1 MPDLNESMKLWKRGR
16 SIKTVNEMVP
26 LTPEHVDNLSET
38 IGTFLQEVRMERANR
53 IRIRFSLEEAVLRW
67 MDHFGHEA
75 VLHVEMTVN
84 WGRPVIT
91 FTMPGEQYNP
101 LVSSENDL
109 GDWAEN
115 LYSGLSLSPVYNYR
129 KGFNILQLK
138 LPNLNRNPAL
148 ELMLSVMIGALIG
161 VLGKAMLPETVRSV
175 VLSTVLG
182 PIEGVFL
189 RILNASSGPV
199 IFLSVMTAIC
209 GIGMLPTIGKSGK
222 DMVWR
227 FLGLTLLSTASAAV
241 ISYFLLGMDLSPM
254 SFDGSQFTSILDFFL
269 GMIPSDILTPFIEGN
284 SPQLIALAI
293 IIGNA
298 LIVNSAQ
305 TVSLRTIVEQADSI
319 GLTIAGWVSNLTP
332 LFVATL
338 LILGI
343 WDGSVR
349 IITGLW
355 LPFLIYFLV
364 SALGL
369 YLRLMSVSRRYDVPV
384 KLLAAKMKDSFRAA
398 FVNASVDAAIGD
410 SQILCEKRFGIS
422 KKLTDYAFPLGMV
435 IYMPSGCV
443 ACMIVTLYAAHVY
456 NVTITPV
463 WFVIAVVLTAALIA
477 ATPPVAGIGL
487 LTYTAIFAQLGIPRQ
502 ALTMAMVADITLGF
516 AVSALNLAMLQL
528 ELVNEAAKV
537 DLLDRSILRKV
548 R

>member
-1 MPDLNESMKLWKRGR
+1 MELWKKGR
-16 SIKTVNEMVP
+16 TIEPVNEMVL
-26 LTPEHVDNLSET
+26 LTPENIDGLSEK
-38 IGTFLQEVRMERANR
+38 ISHFLQAVKMERANR

-67 MDHFGHEA
+67 MDHFGQDA
-75 VLHVEMTVN
+75 VLHVEMNVS
-84 WGRPVIT
+84 WGRPTIT

-129 KGFNILQLK
+129 KGFNVLQLK
-138 LPNLNRNPAL
+138 LPSLNRNPAL
-148 ELMLSVMIGALIG
+148 ELLLSVLIGAAVG
-161 VLGKAMLPETVRSV
+161 VLGKALLPETVRSV
-175 VLSTVLG
+175 VLSTVLD

-209 GIGMLPTIGKSGK
+209 GIGMLPSIGKSGK
-222 DMVWR
+222 DMVGR
-227 FLGLTLLSTASAAV
+227 FLALTLLSTAVAALF
-241 ISYFLLGMDLSPM
+241 SYFLLGLNLVRVN
-254 SFDGSQFTSILDFFL
+254 FAGKEFTSILDFFL
-269 GMIPSDILTPFIEGN
+269 GMIPNDIMSPFIEGN

-298 LIVNSAQ
+298 LITNSAQ
-305 TVSLRTIVEQADSI
+305 TGGLRSIIEQADSI
-319 GLTIAGWVSNLTP
+319 GLTVAGWVSNLTP
-332 LFVATL
+332 FFVATL

-343 WDGSVR
+343 WNGSVS

-355 LPFLIYFLV
+355 KPFAVYFLV
-364 SALGL
+364 SAIAL
-369 YLRLMSVSRRYDVPV
+369 YLRLRGISRDHDVPITLLV
-384 KLLAAKMKDSFRAA
+384 KKMKDSFHAA

-435 IYMPSGCV
+435 IYMPSGCI
-443 ACMIVTLYAAHVY
+443 ACTIVTLYAAHSY
-456 NVTITPV
+456 NVEMTPV
-463 WFVIAVVLTAALIA
+463 WLAIAVVLTAALIA

-528 ELVNEAAKV
+528 ELVYEAAKV
-537 DLLDRSILRKV
+537 DLLDERLLRKDH
-548 R
+548 

>member
-1 MPDLNESMKLWKRGR
+1 MELWKKGR
-16 SIKTVNEMVP
+16 TIEPVNEMVL
-26 LTPEHVDNLSET
+26 LTPENIDGLSEK
-38 IGTFLQEVRMERANR
+38 ISHFLQAVKMERANR

-67 MDHFGHEA
+67 MDHFGQDA
-75 VLHVEMTVN
+75 VLHVEMNVS
-84 WGRPVIT
+84 WGRPTIT
-91 FTMPGEQYNP
+91 FTMPGEQFNP

-129 KGFNILQLK
+129 KGFNVLQLK
-138 LPNLNRNPAL
+138 LPSLNRNPAL
-148 ELMLSVMIGALIG
+148 ELLLSVLIGAAVG
-161 VLGKAMLPETVRSV
+161 VLGKALLPETVRSV
-175 VLSTVLG
+175 VLSTVLD

-209 GIGMLPTIGKSGK
+209 GIGMLPSIGKSGK
-222 DMVWR
+222 DMVGR
-227 FLGLTLLSTASAAV
+227 FLALTLLSTAVAALF
-241 ISYFLLGMDLSPM
+241 SYFLLGLNLVRVN
-254 SFDGSQFTSILDFFL
+254 FAGKEFTSILDFFL
-269 GMIPSDILTPFIEGN
+269 GMIPNDIMSPFIEGN

-298 LIVNSAQ
+298 LITNSAQ
-305 TVSLRTIVEQADSI
+305 TGGLRSIIEQADSI
-319 GLTIAGWVSNLTP
+319 GLTVAGWVSNLTP
-332 LFVATL
+332 FFVATL

-343 WDGSVR
+343 WNGSVS

-355 LPFLIYFLV
+355 KPFAVYFLV
-364 SALGL
+364 SAIAL
-369 YLRLMSVSRRYDVPV
+369 YLRLRGISRDHDVPI
-384 KLLAAKMKDSFRAA
+384 KLLVKKMKDSFHAA

-435 IYMPSGCV
+435 IYMPSGCI
-443 ACMIVTLYAAHVY
+443 ACTIVTLYAAHSY
-456 NVTITPV
+456 NVEMTPV
-463 WFVIAVVLTAALIA
+463 WLAIAVVLTAALIA

-516 AVSALNLAMLQL
+516 AVSAVNLAMLQL
-528 ELVNEAAKV
+528 ELVYEAAKV
-537 DLLDRSILRKV
+537 DLLDERVLRKDH
-548 R
+548 

>member
-1 MPDLNESMKLWKRGR
+1 MELWKKGR
-16 SIKTVNEMVP
+16 TIEPVNEMVL
-26 LTPEHVDNLSET
+26 LTPENIDGLSEK
-38 IGTFLQEVRMERANR
+38 ISHFLQAVKMERANR

-67 MDHFGHEA
+67 MDHFGQDA
-75 VLHVEMTVN
+75 VLHVEMNVS
-84 WGRPVIT
+84 WGRPTIT
-91 FTMPGEQYNP
+91 FTMPGEQFNP

-129 KGFNILQLK
+129 KGFNVLQLK
-138 LPNLNRNPAL
+138 LPSLNRNPAL
-148 ELMLSVMIGALIG
+148 ELMLSVLIGAAVG
-161 VLGKAMLPETVRSV
+161 VLGKALLPETVRSV
-175 VLSTVLG
+175 VLSTVLD

-209 GIGMLPTIGKSGK
+209 GIGMLPSIGKSGK
-222 DMVWR
+222 DMVGR
-227 FLGLTLLSTASAAV
+227 FLALTLFSTAVAALF
-241 ISYFLLGMDLSPM
+241 SYFLLGLNLVRVN
-254 SFDGSQFTSILDFFL
+254 FAGKEFTSILDFFL
-269 GMIPSDILTPFIEGN
+269 GMIPNDIMSPFIEGN

-298 LIVNSAQ
+298 LITNSAQ
-305 TVSLRTIVEQADSI
+305 TGGLRSIIEQADSI
-319 GLTIAGWVSNLTP
+319 GLTVAGWVSNLTP
-332 LFVATL
+332 FFVATL

-343 WDGSVR
+343 WNGSVS

-355 LPFLIYFLV
+355 KPFAVYFLV
-364 SALGL
+364 SGIAL
-369 YLRLMSVSRRYDVPV
+369 YLRLRSISRDHDVPI
-384 KLLAAKMKDSFRAA
+384 KLLVKKMKDSFHAA

-435 IYMPSGCV
+435 IYMPSGCI
-443 ACMIVTLYAAHVY
+443 ACTIVTLYAAHSY
-456 NVTITPV
+456 NVEMTPV
-463 WFVIAVVLTAALIA
+463 WLAIAVVLTAALIA

-487 LTYTAIFAQLGIPRQ
+487 LTYTAIFAQLGIPRP

-528 ELVNEAAKV
+528 ELVYEASKV
-537 DLLDRSILRKV
+537 DLLDERLLRKDH
-548 R
+548 

>member
-1 MPDLNESMKLWKRGR
+1 MRFWKQGR
-16 SIKTVNEMVP
+16 QIEPVNEMVL
-26 LTPEHVDNLSET
+26 LTPENIDGLSEK
-38 IGTFLQEVRMERANR
+38 IAGFLQAVKMERANR

-67 MDHFGHEA
+67 MDHFGKDA
-75 VLHVEMTVN
+75 VLHVEMNIN
-84 WGRPVIT
+84 WGRPMIT

-129 KGFNILQLK
+129 RGFNVLQLK
-138 LPNLNRNPAL
+138 LPSLNRNPAL
-148 ELMLSVMIGALIG
+148 ELLLSVFIGAAVGI
-161 VLGKAMLPETVRSV
+161 LGKSLLPEAVRSV
-175 VLSTVLG
+175 VLSTVLD

-209 GIGMLPTIGKSGK
+209 GIGMLPSIGKSGK
-222 DMVWR
+222 EMVGR
-227 FLGLTLLSTASAAV
+227 FLALTLFSTAVAALV
-241 ISYFLLGMDLSPM
+241 SYFLLGLNLVSMDFS
-254 SFDGSQFTSILDFFL
+254 GSQFTSVLDFFL
-269 GMIPSDILTPFIEGN
+269 GMIPNDALSPFIEGN

-298 LIVNSAQ
+298 LVTNSAQ
-305 TVSLRTIVEQADSI
+305 TGGLRSIIEQADSI

-332 LFVATL
+332 FFVAML

-343 WDGSVR
+343 WNGSVS

-355 LPFLIYFLV
+355 KPFAIYFMISV
-364 SALGL
+364 IGL
-369 YLRLMSVSRRYDVPV
+369 YLRLKSVSQRHDVPV
-384 KLLAAKMKDSFRAA
+384 KLLCRKMKDSFHAA

-410 SQILCEKRFGIS
+410 NQILCEKRFGIS

-435 IYMPSGCV
+435 IYMPSGCI
-443 ACMIVTLYAAHVY
+443 ACMIVTLYAAHSY
-456 NVTITPV
+456 NVEITPV
-463 WFVIAVVLTAALIA
+463 WMAIAVVLTAALIA

-528 ELVNEAAKV
+528 ELVYEAAKV
-537 DLLDRSILRKV
+537 DLLDERILRKDH
-548 R
+548 